1 MALEQPHLKL
11 FGTVPKFGDTA
22 YLVRFGFL
30 PDPQNPD
37 GLPVG
42 FAKDTVVD
50 PNSGETVE
58 VVGLTCSACHTGQL
72 EYKGKGI
79 RIDGGQ
85 ANVDLASFQT
95 ELGYAVGFAD
105 KIPFRSD
112 RFAKVVL
119 GENASD
125 DTKRKLR
132 RGV

>member
-22 YLVRFGFL
+22 YLARFGFL

-58 VVGLTCSACHTGQL
+58 VGA
-72 EYKGKGI
+72 
-79 RIDGGQ
+79 
-85 ANVDLASFQT
+85 
-95 ELGYAVGFAD
+95 
-105 KIPFRSD
+105 
-112 RFAKVVL
+112 
-119 GENASD
+119 
-125 DTKRKLR
+125 
-132 RGV
+132 